1 MNGEI
6 DILVCTTIIET
17 GIDVSNAN
25 TLVIE
30 DADYMGLAQ
39 LYQIRG
45 RVGRSTLKAYAY
57 FTFRK
62 DKVLNEIAVK
72 RLNAI
77 KEFTSFGSG
86 FKIAMRDLQIR
97 GAGSILGKTQ
107 SGFMMSIGYDLYI
120 KLLNQAI
127 AVERGEKVKTE
138 KSDCVID
145 ISVDAFIP
153 DKFISST
160 VNRIEAY
167 KRIASLETPE
177 DVDDLI
183 DELVDRYGDVPDSV
197 MGLIDISLLR
207 VLAASLGI
215 TEIVQRKENII
226 FYGDKFGD
234 IDMMKFLK
242 ETPYKIGI
250 NSTNKPF
257 ISSAIPQSKQPLQVM
272 NDVLNILRECK
283 IEE

>member
-1 MNGEI
+1 MLSEVATKR
-6 DILVCTTIIET
+6 LH
-17 GIDVSNAN
+17 A
-25 TLVIE
+25 
-30 DADYMGLAQ
+30 M
-39 LYQIRG
+39 R
-45 RVGRSTLKAYAY
+45 AYA
-57 FTFRK
+57 
-62 DKVLNEIAVK
+62 
-72 RLNAI
+72 
-77 KEFTSFGSG
+77 EFGAG
-86 FKIAMRDLQIR
+86 FKIALCDLEIR
-97 GAGSILGKTQ
+97 GAGNELGTEQ
-107 SGFMMSIGYDLYI
+107 HGHIESVGYDLYI

-153 DKFISST
+153 DSFISST
-160 VNRIEAY
+160 ANRIEAY
-167 KRIASLETPE
+167 KRIASLETPD

-242 ETPYKIGI
+242 EIPYKIGI

-257 ISSAIPQSKQPLQVM
+257 ISSAIPRNKQPLQVM

-283 IEE
+283 TEE